1 MAKAKKTTPKPA
13 AKPAPHSPLLG
24 MAFTYSLGII
34 AYIAIVSIFMRY
46 GEELFGKE
54 DTYLTPIVF
63 LSLFT
68 LSAAIVGSL
77 MFGKPIM
84 LYLDGKKKEAVQL
97 GGATIGFLAVEVL
110 ILLIALGI
118 SRV

>member
-1 MAKAKKTTPKPA
+1 MAKKTKGRQQPKA
-13 AKPAPHSPLLG
+13 SAGSPLSG
-24 MAFTYSLGII
+24 TAFLHSLGIV
-34 AYIAIVSIFMRY
+34 AYIAIVSIFMNY

-68 LSAAIVGSL
+68 LSAAVVGSL

-84 LYLDGKKKEAVQL
+84 LYLDGKKRDAVQL
-97 GGATIGFLAVEVL
+97 AGATIGFLAVETL

>member
-1 MAKAKKTTPKPA
+1 M
-13 AKPAPHSPLLG
+13 S
-24 MAFTYSLGII
+24 
-34 AYIAIVSIFMRY
+34 Y

-63 LSLFT
+63 LSLFV

-77 MFGKPIM
+77 MFGKPVM
-84 LYLDGKKKEAVQL
+84 LYLDGKKRDAVQL
-97 GGATIGFLAVEVL
+97 AGATIGFLALEVL

-118 SRV
+118 SRM